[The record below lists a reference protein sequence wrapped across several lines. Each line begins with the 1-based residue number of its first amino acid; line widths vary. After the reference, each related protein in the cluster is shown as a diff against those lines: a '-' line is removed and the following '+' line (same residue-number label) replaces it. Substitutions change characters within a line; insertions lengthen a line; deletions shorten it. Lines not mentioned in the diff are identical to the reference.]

1 MTIRFLLT
9 RAGVSVAVA
18 GIALGTFAQTPPSA
32 VEQPAAAQDRA
43 LIESAFS
50 KADTNGDGKLTRAEA
65 AQLPAIAA
73 RFDLLDKDK
82 DGTLSLEEFAAGFIA
97 PD

>member
-1 MTIRFLLT
+1 MTPSPLA
-9 RAGVSVAVA
+9 RASWSVAVA
-18 GIALGTFAQTPPSA
+18 GIALGAFAQTPPSS
-32 VEQPAAAQDRA
+32 VEQPAAAQDKA
-43 LIESAFS
+43 LVESAFS
-50 KADTNGDGKLTRAEA
+50 KADSNGDGKLTPEEA
-65 AQLPAIAA
+65 SKLPAIAA